1 MFGDKVQRKE
11 NLAFEWLAHGKF
23 ATMVAKIR
31 PVRVTHRTRGDVHV
45 ARDIFQSSRY
55 GSISKPVRARS
66 KNYRE
71 VKPET
76 RISQWINGY

>member
-11 NLAFEWLAHGKF
+11 NLAYEWLAHGKF

-31 PVRVTHRTRGDVHV
+31 PVRVTHGTRGDVHV
-45 ARDIFQSSRY
+45 ARDIFQSSRH
-55 GSISKPVRARS
+55 GAISKPVRARS

-71 VKPET
+71 VSIGNRMGPSK
-76 RISQWINGY
+76 IKD